1 MFLDPEDSLGL
12 SLDGAYEE
20 HETEIMEREI
30 SEGDVILDIGANVGY
45 FTLLFAR
52 CAGKKGKVFAFE
64 PDPASFALL
73 KKNVEINGYENVVLV
88 SKAVSDKTGKT
99 KLYLSEG
106 SNVDN
111 RIYDSHDG
119 RKSVEIQSI
128 RLDDYFKGY
137 KGKINF
143 IKMDIQGAEKR
154 AVEGMVN
161 LLKKNRDMK
170 LISEFWP
177 FGLDKF
183 GTRPAGYLKLLQEQG
198 FRIED
203 IDESEGRAG
212 PVNAH
217 SLLKRYTVRNGAYTN
232 LFCRK

>member
-1 MFLDPEDSLGL
+1 
-12 SLDGAYEE
+12 
-20 HETEIMEREI
+20 
-30 SEGDVILDIGANVGY
+30 VN
-45 FTLLFAR
+45 
-52 CAGKKGKVFAFE
+52 
-64 PDPASFALL
+64 
-73 KKNVEINGYENVVLV
+73 
-88 SKAVSDKTGKT
+88 KAVSDKTGKT

-106 SNVDN
+106 TNVDN

-154 AVEGMVN
+154 AVEGMAN

-217 SLLKRYTVRNGAYTN
+217 SLLKRYTVKNGAHTN
-232 LFCRK
+232 LFCRR